1 MAKKEKKSYETSM
14 AELENLLNKVE
25 NEAIGIDELTEVVK
39 SSVILIKDCK
49 LQLQGIEK
57 EVDKSLND
65 LTKE

>member
-1 MAKKEKKSYETSM
+1 MAKKQNRSYEASM
-14 AELENLLNKVE
+14 AELENLLTKVE

-39 SSVILIKDCK
+39 ESVSLIKTCK